1 MRNGDGFML
10 ESKLAFIVLLV
21 SDYFWKKKETLP
33 VRGSRNLHEENMIVI
48 SWMP

>member
-21 SDYFWKKKETLP
+21 SDYFWKKQRDIARQGFKEP
-33 VRGSRNLHEENMIVI
+33 A
-48 SWMP
+48 